1 MTDRPDWWDENQA
14 LRDRLGLPAYEAP
27 RFEDGTYA
35 HRVVGELE
43 NRFDCQLRFVGYNTE
58 YPEDWV
64 VEADGD
70 PLFPIGRHRD
80 SSGNTV
86 FEMNSETFRHTAA
99 DSLGADDDGTR

>member
-35 HRVVGELE
+35 HRVVDRLE
-43 NRFDCQLRFVGYNTE
+43 ERFDCRLRFVGYNTE
-58 YPEDWV
+58 YPEDWA

-80 SSGNTV
+80 SDGNTV
-86 FEMNSETFRHTAA
+86 YETTAA
-99 DSLGADDDGTR
+99 EFEREVVDGLAADEVG